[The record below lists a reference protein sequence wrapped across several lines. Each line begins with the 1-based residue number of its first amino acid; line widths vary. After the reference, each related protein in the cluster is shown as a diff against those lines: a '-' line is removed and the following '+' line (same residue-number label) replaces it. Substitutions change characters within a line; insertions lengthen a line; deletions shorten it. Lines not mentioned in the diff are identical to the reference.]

1 MGTFK
6 VSIEI
11 GDSTAQRYERVDAL
25 VDTGATYTTVPQDL
39 LRRLGVVPHVR
50 DAFILA
56 DGRRIDRDIGRTWV
70 RVDGRTELTLVVF
83 GEPDMQILLGAYT
96 LEGLRLAVDPVVR
109 KLIAVPGLLV

>member
-25 VDTGATYTTVPQDL
+25 VDTGGTYTTVPQDL

-56 DGRRIDRDIGRTWV
+56 DERRFDRDIGRIWV
-70 RVDGRTELTLVVF
+70 RVDGRT
-83 GEPDMQILLGAYT
+83 DMQILLGAYT
-96 LEGLRLAVDPVVR
+96 LEALRLAVDPVAR